1 MLWNVFVLGKTG
13 ALNCCCRK
21 SLGCLRINIIALLI
35 FNLFVIGFNIYVLWL
50 LMKLHREQRRIEPI
64 VSYKNDINPEGFY
77 LYFAG
82 GICSILTAGA
92 AISIQSSLIHFSRHY
107 VYWYD
112 DAIEFTQ
119 AVTES
124 PLYLAVLIVD
134 LCIAFTNLLLSVG
147 LFFRELESCETD
159 FVPLW
164 DDNICRYLSSLTIN
178 CIPWEL
184 ILEVKQLFLGVVSLI
199 KPCKNLLISALATRR
214 DKHVLR
220 SKYLLSFEIPQ
231 VIMECL
237 SFGLALYTFCFFITK
252 TPVCEMNTRV
262 STNEDCYFWEYKCW
276 SSNQTKID
284 NWTKTGEPCWSFKQ
298 NSTNRW
304 PAVPGSEEPW
314 VAHALGSK
322 LSSFSNEFQFYSI
335 IEEVETS
342 FHILAKNFIAIIF
355 TLPCVSICLAL
366 YCYLYLLKDK
376 E

>member
-1 MLWNVFVLGKTG
+1 M
-13 ALNCCCRK
+13 
-21 SLGCLRINIIALLI
+21 
-35 FNLFVIGFNIYVLWL
+35 
-50 LMKLHREQRRIEPI
+50 
-64 VSYKNDINPEGFY
+64 
-77 LYFAG
+77 
-82 GICSILTAGA
+82 
-92 AISIQSSLIHFSRHY
+92 
-107 VYWYD
+107 
-112 DAIEFTQ
+112 
-119 AVTES
+119 
-124 PLYLAVLIVD
+124 
-134 LCIAFTNLLLSVG
+134 
-147 LFFRELESCETD
+147 
-159 FVPLW
+159 PLW
-164 DDNICRYLSSLTIN
+164 DDNICRSLSSFTIN

-184 ILEVKQLFLGVVSLI
+184 ILEIKQLFLGVVSLI

-237 SFGLALYTFCFFITK
+237 SFGLALYTFCLFITK

-314 VAHALGSK
+314 VANFQGSQMSSNFTANSNVSHDTWVRWGQGWK
-322 LSSFSNEFQFYSI
+322 LERKSTTMFNSTFCFSYLI

-342 FHILAKNFIAIIF
+342 FHIQAKNFIAIIF
-355 TLPCVSICLAL
+355 TLPCVLVFVLFCIAICI
-366 YCYLYLLKDK
+366 C
-376 E
+376 